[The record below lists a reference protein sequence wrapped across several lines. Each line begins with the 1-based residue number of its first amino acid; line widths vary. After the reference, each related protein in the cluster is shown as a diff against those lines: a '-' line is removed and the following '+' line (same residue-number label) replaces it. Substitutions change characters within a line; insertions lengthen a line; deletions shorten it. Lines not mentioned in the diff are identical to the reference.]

1 MAKKPK
7 YPIPQSVRPQPK
19 SPPASSVILAL
30 ETAVLLVEQSGYTEE
45 MIYGLVN
52 CVLKGFITHGAFTP
66 EYLAAVNRIEQEQ
79 REEQERLQALRD
91 SMPTL
96 PTTSSTLSNS

>member
-1 MAKKPK
+1 MAKRPK
-7 YPIPQSVRPQPK
+7 YAPPPQRPAAAPK
-19 SPPASSVILAL
+19 SSVILAL
-30 ETAVLLVEQSGYTEE
+30 ETAVLLLEQSGYTEE

-79 REEQERLQALRD
+79 REEQERLQSLRD
-91 SMPTL
+91 SMPPLPAVTATL
-96 PTTSSTLSNS
+96 TST